1 MEPEIV
7 LLKPHQA
14 LAGAAVLAAS
24 HTDYPAFLCIYP
36 DDRKRAKALLPFF
49 GAAVKDGI
57 RSGLVYGAVRDD
69 EILGIAV
76 WLPPGAFPWSSM
88 RKLRATGAFLR
99 VWAADPANFAT
110 FTRVGANSE
119 LHHPP
124 GRHWSLEALGIRPE
138 AQRQGL
144 GTRLVT
150 PILER
155 ADAEGVEC
163 YLETSNPA
171 NVAYYQRFGF
181 EVLRDVP
188 LIPDGPPHI
197 SMRRPVG
204 ARD

>member
-1 MEPEIV
+1 MDPEIV
-7 LLKPHQA
+7 LLKSHQA
-14 LAGAAVLAAS
+14 IAGAAVLAAS
-24 HTDYPAFLCIYP
+24 HTDYPAFVCIYP

-49 GAAVKDGI
+49 VAAVKDGI
-57 RSGLVYGAVRDD
+57 RSGLVYGAARGD

-99 VWAADPANFAT
+99 VWAADPGNFAT
-110 FTRVGANSE
+110 FTRLGANSE

-155 ADAEGVEC
+155 ADSEGVEC

-188 LIPDGPPHI
+188 LVPDGPPHI

-204 ARD
+204 AWA